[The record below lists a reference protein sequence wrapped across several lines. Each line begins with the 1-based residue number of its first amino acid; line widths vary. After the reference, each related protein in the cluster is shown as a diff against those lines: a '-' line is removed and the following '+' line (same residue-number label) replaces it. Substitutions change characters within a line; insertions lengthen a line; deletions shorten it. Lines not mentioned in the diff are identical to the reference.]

1 VAIAAGED
9 QNKSMRLYR
18 PYAAEAAFAQ
28 PLTEEL
34 LTSAGISPGMR
45 VLVLG
50 RGIAD
55 IALLVAERVG
65 PCGTVIGSHEDREVV
80 AEARRRAAD
89 ECFDRVTFLAE
100 PLERLRLDALADAVV
115 GRFFLMHE
123 RDPAATIRRAASLV
137 HDGGRIIFQEW
148 QYDSVL
154 RPATSDWPSVP
165 LYRQFAQRS
174 VGALRGRG
182 AHVDMGLRLIN
193 AFTEAGLPV
202 PEVRCEMCV
211 VHGVGSLGYAF
222 FEDELRDLLP
232 ANEAQEAAFL
242 DGFAQ
247 RLERETA
254 GAVGHV
260 FLPMQVGAWSRSQV
274 VPATEPR

>member
-1 VAIAAGED
+1 MEIGASED

-18 PYAAEAAFAQ
+18 PHAAEAAFAQ

-55 IALLVAERVG
+55 VALLVAERVG
-65 PCGTVIGSHEDREVV
+65 PCGTVIGSHDDPRVV

-89 ECFDRVTFLAE
+89 ECFDRVTFLDE
-100 PLERLRLDALADAVV
+100 PFERLRLDDLADAVV

-123 RDPAATIRRAASLV
+123 RDPAAAIRRAANLV
-137 HDGGRIIFQEW
+137 HDGGRILFQEW

-154 RPATSDWPSVP
+154 RSATSDWPRVP
-165 LYRQFAQRS
+165 LYQHFAQRS
-174 VGALRGRG
+174 TSALRGRG
-182 AHVDMGLRLIN
+182 AHVNMGFRLIN
-193 AFTEAGLPV
+193 TFTEAGLGV
-202 PEVRCEMCV
+202 PEVRSEMCV
-211 VHGVGSLGYAF
+211 VHGAGSLGYAF
-222 FEDELRDLLP
+222 FEDALRELLP
-232 ANEAQEAAFL
+232 AIDVQEAVLL

-247 RLERETA
+247 RLERETGDA
-254 GAVGHV
+254 GGHV
-260 FLPMQVGAWSRSQV
+260 FLPMQVGAWTVRN
-274 VPATEPR
+274 PRR

>member
-1 VAIAAGED
+1 VAIAAGKD
-9 QNKSMRLYR
+9 KNKSMRLYR

-50 RGIAD
+50 RGVAD
-55 IALLVAERVG
+55 VALLVAERVG
-65 PCGTVIGSHEDREVV
+65 PCGTVIGSHEDPEVV
-80 AEARRRAAD
+80 AKARRRAAD
-89 ECFDRVTFLAE
+89 ECFDRVMFLAE
-100 PLERLRLDALADAVV
+100 PFERLTLDALADAVV

-123 RDPAATIRRAASLV
+123 RDPAAAIRRAASLV
-137 HDGGRIIFQEW
+137 HDGGRILFQEW

-154 RPATSDWPSVP
+154 RPATSDWPSVS

-182 AHVDMGLRLIN
+182 AHVDMGFRLVN
-193 AFTEAGLPV
+193 AFTEAGLAV
-202 PEVRCEMCV
+202 PKVRSEMCV
-211 VHGVGSLGYAF
+211 VHGAGSLGYAF

-232 ANEAQEAAFL
+232 AIDAREAAFL

-254 GAVGHV
+254 DAGGHV
-260 FLPMQVGAWSRSQV
+260 FLPMQVGAWARSRS
-274 VPATEPR
+274 VPVTGPR